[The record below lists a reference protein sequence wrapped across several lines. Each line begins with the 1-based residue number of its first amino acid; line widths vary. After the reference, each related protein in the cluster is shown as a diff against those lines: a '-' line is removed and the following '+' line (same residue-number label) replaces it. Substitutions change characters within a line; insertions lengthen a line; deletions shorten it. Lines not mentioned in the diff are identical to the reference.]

1 MLLYNVHPQRY
12 KRYNTISP
20 NLKFTSSHS
29 HSLKPRIDI
38 SEDDGNFNVI
48 AELAGIPKE
57 NISISVDNDNTLTI
71 KGKRE
76 HIKDEA
82 TKILR
87 NEIIKGE
94 FERKFE
100 LPEDIERESI
110 KAKFDNGLVLISI
123 PKKEPVKPKEIE
135 LELA

>member
-1 MLLYNVHPQRY
+1 MLLYNVYPKKY
-12 KRYNTISP
+12 KKEFTHEP
-20 NLKFTSSHS
+20 NLRFTSEHT

-38 SEDDGNFNVI
+38 SETAEDFSVV

-57 NISISVDNDNTLTI
+57 NINISVDNENILTI
-71 KGKRE
+71 KGERNFE
-76 HIKDEA
+76 NGEE
-82 TKILR
+82 TQILR
-87 NEIIKGE
+87 NEITKGN

-100 LPEDIERESI
+100 LPEEIERDQI
-110 KAKFDNGLVLISI
+110 KAKFDNGLVMISI